1 MAKDTKFCKVTFFA
15 DLTNDDKGFMLNDF
29 AETMSVSANID
40 SVVGVTVTT
49 PDDDRTE
56 VLLNNLIDYV
66 SIGKSIS
73 ETAKILSDCGFTKSE
88 LESYGFVSM
97 PGGDNIG

>member
-15 DLTNDDKGFMLNDF
+15 DLTNDDKNFMLNDF
-29 AETMSVSANID
+29 AETMSVSANIN

-56 VLLNNLIDYV
+56 VLLNNLIDYM
-66 SIGKSIS
+66 SIGKTIP
-73 ETAKILSDCGFTKSE
+73 EVTKILSDCGFTKSD
-88 LESYGFVSM
+88 LESYGFNCESD
-97 PGGDNIG
+97 GDGVA